1 MKLNLATKI
10 RTEQLEAILASTG
23 IPTAGLIDG
32 VIYSPIMQVLIS
44 PTEDKSEALP
54 VWELMQKLYAAK
66 DGEVELNDAE
76 VKLLKLKV
84 KLIAFPWLQ
93 VRLTQVLDGAI

>member
-1 MKLNLATKI
+1 MKLVLTTPI

-23 IPTAGLIDG
+23 IPTAQLLDG
-32 VIYSPIMQVLIS
+32 VVYHPLMQVLIS

-66 DGEVELNDAE
+66 DSADGVELSDSE
-76 VKLLKLKV
+76 VKLLKK
-84 KLIAFPWLQ
+84 KLELVAFPWLK
-93 VRLTQVLDGAI
+93 VRLEQVLSA